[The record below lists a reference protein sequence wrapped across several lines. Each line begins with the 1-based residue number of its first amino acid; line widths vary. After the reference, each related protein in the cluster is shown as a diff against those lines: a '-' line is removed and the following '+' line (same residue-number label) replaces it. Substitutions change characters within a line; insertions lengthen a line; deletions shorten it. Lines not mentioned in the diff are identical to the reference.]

1 MRHFNLFFLTF
12 VFLIMIANGI
22 DTYLMPAN
30 MPVFIE
36 FLLAVGTI
44 CGSWFIATIISET
57 YGDEL

>member
-1 MRHFNLFFLTF
+1 
-12 VFLIMIANGI
+12 MIANGI